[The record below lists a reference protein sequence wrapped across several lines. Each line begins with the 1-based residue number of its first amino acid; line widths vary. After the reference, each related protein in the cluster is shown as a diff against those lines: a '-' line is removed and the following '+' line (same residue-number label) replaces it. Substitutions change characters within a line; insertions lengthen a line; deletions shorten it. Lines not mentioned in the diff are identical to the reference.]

1 MPPPLS
7 DARKNEH
14 LHGAPVVIRQLAA
27 SGSFSP
33 EEISTMVAAYEAVRE
48 RLRNQGPSELVNEQI
63 AKRILAL
70 AKLKALNAE
79 EIASRVLASF
89 GFRSNPSA

>member
-1 MPPPLS
+1 M
-7 DARKNEH
+7 
-14 LHGAPVVIRQLAA
+14 VIRRLVE
-27 SGSFSP
+27 SGSFTP
-33 EEISTMVAAYEAVRE
+33 EEIAIMVAAYETVRQ
-48 RLRNQGPSELVNEQI
+48 RVPDQGQSELVNEQI

-89 GFRSNPSA
+89 GIRSGPQA